1 MPFEL
6 FIALR
11 YLRARRRQAPVS
23 VLTAIALTGI
33 AVGVAALII
42 AQALVT
48 GFRREVQE
56 KILEGTA
63 HLNLMKPDNSGIE
76 DYRSLAARIRELPG
90 VRAVSATTYEPVLIT
105 AGERQE
111 QAILKGVDLEAP
123 KEANEVFAI
132 TVEGDPSALKEAGT
146 DGVDGSALIIGQ
158 ELARTLKVRLN
169 DLVTVV
175 SAHSRLT
182 PLGLSSRPRHTRFR
196 VAGVFVSGLYE
207 YDLKWAYVSL
217 PAIQALRG
225 EGEVANVIQM
235 KVDDIHAVDELAG
248 RIRQLAGEGFTT
260 TNWKELNK
268 PLFTALELQQRV
280 VVFFFVMLIV
290 LAALNII
297 TTLTMTVIEKHR
309 DIAILRAQGSTQKS
323 ITRIFVY
330 QGSIIGVA
338 GTVLGMVIGIA
349 TCWLANRFHWISI
362 PAEFYAISSVT
373 LNVRLLDCLVVA
385 AIAIGI
391 CMLATIYPARLAAR
405 VVPVEALRYE

>member
-63 HLNLMKPDNSGIE
+63 HLNLLRSDNSGIE
-76 DYRSLAARIRELPG
+76 GYRSLVARIRELPG

-111 QAILKGVDLEAP
+111 QAVLKGVDLEAP
-123 KEANEVFAI
+123 KEANEVFSI
-132 TVEGDPSALKEAGT
+132 TVEGDPSKLREAVI

-158 ELARTLKVRLN
+158 QLARTLKVRL
-169 DLVTVV
+169 DDSVTVV

-182 PLGLSSRPRHTRFR
+182 PLGLSPRPRYTRFS

-217 PAIQALRG
+217 PAIQVLRG
-225 EGEVANVIQM
+225 EGEVADVIQL
-235 KVDDIHAVDELAG
+235 KVDNIYHVDELAQ

-260 TNWKELNK
+260 TNWQELNK

-330 QGSIIGVA
+330 QGTIIGVA

-349 TCWLANRFHWISI
+349 TCWLANRFRWISI

-373 LNVRLLDCLVVA
+373 LNVRLIDCLIVA
-385 AIAIGI
+385 GIAIGI